1 MITASMTREQA
12 IKLVQ
17 TAIAEDIQSEV
28 ESAWKDHWNQ
38 ITEDASADLTLA
50 IQLLTGKSVEN
61 STGTE
66 FTMDLKVD
74 VLVA

>member
-17 TAIAEDIQSEV
+17 TAIAEDIQGEV
-28 ESAWKDHWNQ
+28 ECAWKDHWQQ
-38 ITEDASADLTLA
+38 ITEHASAELKLA

-61 STGTE
+61 STGAE
-66 FTMDLKVD
+66 FDVSLKVD
-74 VLVA
+74 VLVT